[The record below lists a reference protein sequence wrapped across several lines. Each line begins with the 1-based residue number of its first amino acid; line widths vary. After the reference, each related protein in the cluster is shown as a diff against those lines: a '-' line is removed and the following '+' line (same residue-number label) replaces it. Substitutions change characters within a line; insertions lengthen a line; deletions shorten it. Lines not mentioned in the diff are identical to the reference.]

1 VFGVYSILFATEM
14 GEGNGGLGYYRLL
27 QAGLVLGWFSSN

>member
-14 GEGNGGLGYYRLL
+14 GEGNGGLGYSRML
-27 QAGLVLGWFSSN
+27 QAGLVHGWFSAN